1 MSFFDKKVCKSIMRM
16 GVTKLSDEEHC
27 DIKRFIR
34 GTMVGNDY
42 ECYDWGDFCNFNKAF
57 TPDWRKLYKIWQ
69 ETAEKVWVV
78 YEDNEEYFYEQVKS
92 PSGICFTKKVENME
106 ECKSKYTEFLLQ
118 KEFEKN
124 NPQTEEKTEETEEK
138 TEETEEKTEET
149 EETEEKTE
157 DAEQEAEETEIT
169 KCKAYT
175 KKWDKCKNKGK
186 YNGYCKRHIN
196 YEEEQRKHKEDT
208 DKLLKKLANFCI
220 ERNFYRRDNQMG
232 GWYHF
237 NWTLLKDLSDG
248 NKCAYSEGYMFLDE
262 KDGDCGMIRLYLKGG
277 GNPKWS
283 FWKEDGELKVSYA

>member
-1 MSFFDKKVCKSIMRM
+1 M

-27 DIKRFIR
+27 DIKKFIR
-34 GTMVGNDY
+34 GTIVGNDY

-69 ETAEKVWVV
+69 ETAEKVWAVW
-78 YEDNEEYFYEQVKS
+78 ENGEKYFYEQVTS

-106 ECKSKYTEFLLQ
+106 ECKSKYAEFLLQ
-118 KEFEKN
+118 KESEEKIEVAK
-124 NPQTEEKTEETEEK
+124 PEEKTEVVEQKEEGKTEEKT
-138 TEETEEKTEET
+138 
-149 EETEEKTE
+149 
-157 DAEQEAEETEIT
+157 EETEIT

-186 YNGYCKRHIN
+186 YNGYCKIHIN

-248 NKCAYSEGYMFLDE
+248 NKCAYSKGYMFLDE

-283 FWKEDGELKVSYA
+283 FWKKDGELKVSYA